1 MEQPDAPPSGA
12 GAGVVEETTSRE
24 DGEHAKLNGDGAP
37 GATAGGGQDD
47 AGEEGEE
54 EEAEEDEDEDEMTEE
69 RVTFMVT
76 RPPI

>member
-1 MEQPDAPPSGA
+1 MEQPAALPGGA
-12 GAGVVEETTSRE
+12 VAGVVEETPSRE
-24 DGEHAKLNGDGAP
+24 DGEHAKLNGDGEP

-54 EEAEEDEDEDEMTEE
+54 EEAEEDDDEDEMTED
-69 RVTFMVT
+69 RVKFMVT